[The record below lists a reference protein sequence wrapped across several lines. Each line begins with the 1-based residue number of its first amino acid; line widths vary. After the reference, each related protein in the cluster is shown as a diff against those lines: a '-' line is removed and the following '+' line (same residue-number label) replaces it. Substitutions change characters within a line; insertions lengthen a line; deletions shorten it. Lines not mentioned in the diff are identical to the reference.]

1 MAVNS
6 VKVALS
12 GDGGDELFMGYNR
25 YQIADNLNWLI
36 NLPDF
41 LKKFIIRIINIGSA
55 NQWNLISKFSQ
66 IDLFQIN

>member
-1 MAVNS
+1 MASKS

-25 YQIADNLNWLI
+25 YQIANNLKWIL

-41 LKKFIIRIINIGSA
+41 
-55 NQWNLISKFSQ
+55 
-66 IDLFQIN
+66 